1 MKKLTTT
8 LAFVLHSVAG
18 LLLLSIPSQAHA
30 ESEYFY
36 DPELTAD
43 DLRNLK
49 PIHVLLEDN
58 AKGACWTNLKEVREY
73 AEEKLRIKGIAVAD
87 KMTGGPA
94 SDGYYHLILD
104 VHARR
109 LYKDGTGPCVG
120 SYNLRM
126 MGVGYVGGLYSTVSL
141 GGASNRSAVQ
151 IDNFNRTTIEMV
163 SKFFD
168 KFPE

>member
-30 ESEYFY
+30 ESGYFH
-36 DPELTAD
+36 DQRLTAN
-43 DLRNLK
+43 DLRSLK
-49 PIHVLLEDN
+49 PVNVILEDN

-87 KMTGGPA
+87 KIELKPA
-94 SDGYYHLILD
+94 SDGYYNLALE
-104 VHARR
+104 VNGSR

-120 SYNLRM
+120 TLILRM
-126 MGVGYVGGLYSTVSL
+126 IGSDYVGGFYSYVSL
-141 GGASNRSAVQ
+141 GGISNLGAIQ
-151 IDNFNRTTIEMV
+151 KDNFNRYAIEMV
-163 SKFFD
+163 SRFFD